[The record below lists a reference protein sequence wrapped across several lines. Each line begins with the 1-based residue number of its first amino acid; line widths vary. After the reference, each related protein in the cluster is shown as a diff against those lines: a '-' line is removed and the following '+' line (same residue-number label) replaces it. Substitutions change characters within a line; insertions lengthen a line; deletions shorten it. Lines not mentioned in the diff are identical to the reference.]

1 MPPAPANTKDDV
13 IGERLFHAIVDR
25 AAITRSAQMVSAGK
39 KEKEKEKRKKSFW
52 RSMRS
57 LL

>member
-39 KEKEKEKRKKSFW
+39 KKKKKKKEKIFLGEA
-52 RSMRS
+52 
-57 LL
+57 